1 MNSKIN
7 RMCHRTTKEYEKV
20 VEKIYD
26 FNYKKL
32 NKNA

>member
-1 MNSKIN
+1 MNSNIN
-7 RMCHRTTKEYEKV
+7 RMCVTKEYEKV